1 MYWAFRNYIKLFV
14 KLNNK
19 IKEKHAICFCEHHL
33 FILFSIFCCME
44 NLKKLFNDLVLKPQY
59 LIVKGIREMMA
70 QAKILDPVDHFIY
83 RYIEDPVYW
92 IWFTNAYKYEIIN
105 DSVIP
110 KEDEGCCVFAANHQ
124 SIMDPL
130 TSGLAIVHNSK
141 RMAFQLTKSE
151 LFEDPVLGNFVAMN
165 QTIPIKRGA
174 HDVEALQKCVNVI
187 VEKNRPVLVYPEGTY
202 GPGNGELLPFKS
214 GVSIIAWDAQ
224 VPVIPM
230 ATYGIDRVLP
240 KGNFKEFKMTGLIKI
255 KFGEPLPLATL
266 FPNKK
271 KGDKLDEKDLK
282 YATGLIQTAVQGLWN
297 EMNKEY
303 GLYV

>member
-1 MYWAFRNYIKLFV
+1 
-14 KLNNK
+14 
-19 IKEKHAICFCEHHL
+19 
-33 FILFSIFCCME
+33 ME
-44 NLKKLFNDLVLKPQY
+44 NFKKLFNDLVLKPQY
-59 LIVKGIREMMA
+59 LIVKAIREMMA
-70 QAKILDPVDHFIY
+70 QAKILDTFDHFIY
-83 RYIEDPVYW
+83 RYIEDPVYYL
-92 IWFTNAYKYEIIN
+92 WFTTAYKYQIIN

-110 KEDEGCCVFAANHQ
+110 KEDEDCCVFASNHQ

-130 TSGLAIVHNSK
+130 TTGLAIVHNSK

-174 HDVEALQKCVNVI
+174 HDVEALQKCVDAI
-187 VEKNRPVLVYPEGTY
+187 LQRNRPVLVYPEGTY
-202 GPGNGELLPFKS
+202 GPGNGEMLPFKS

-230 ATYGIDRVLP
+230 ATYGIEKVLP
-240 KGNFKEFKMTGLIKI
+240 KGNFKEFKMSGLIKI
-255 KFGEPLPLATL
+255 KFGEPIPLSKL

-271 KGDKLDEKDLK
+271 KGDKLEEKDFK
-282 YATGLIQTAVQGLWN
+282 YATSLIQTVVQNLWN
-297 EMNKEY
+297 EMNAEY